1 MYVVGV
7 GEKRG
12 IIYYLIN
19 NCISRERE
27 RLKRERGIVVVVVV
41 IQIVMKEEK
50 NRNVCLDDG

>member
-19 NCISRERE
+19 NCISRE
-27 RLKRERGIVVVVVV
+27 RERGIVVVVVV